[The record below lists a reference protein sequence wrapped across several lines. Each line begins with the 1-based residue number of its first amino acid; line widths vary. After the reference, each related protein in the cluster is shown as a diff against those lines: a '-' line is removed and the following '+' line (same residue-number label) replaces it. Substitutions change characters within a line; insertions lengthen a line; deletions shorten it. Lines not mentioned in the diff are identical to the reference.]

1 MTHNRFTP
9 TFKIRTLP
17 WALAFAIPALS
28 ASLAAQTLSPTPAPV
43 PALESTLP
51 EVQVSAQR
59 PFVPQ
64 SSQSV
69 DLSTG
74 RVHSVRDSAA
84 LLGSVP
90 GAAVVRNGSQTGIVQ
105 LRGLFGDRVNVL
117 VDGMDITP
125 ACPNHMDPPLHY
137 ITAAGLASLEVI
149 AGISPVSMG
158 GDSIAGSVIAK
169 SAAPRFGST
178 DQMEAFGSLSA
189 SASSANHGTQGRLNV
204 GTANQQVS
212 LGYTGETQSGDDLKF
227 PGGTVRASGYELT
240 KHDLTLGTKVAG
252 GTLRLDLGRHE
263 SRDAGTP
270 ALPMDMVKDNA
281 DKIAL
286 SYLGELSF
294 GTLEAR
300 IYQHDIDHLMDNY
313 SLRGQTT
320 GMQAPATSKD
330 TGYQLNLSVPS
341 GSHTYR
347 VGMEYLT
354 NDFDVY
360 SQSSSLAA
368 ATIKDN
374 IRHASRDRLGVF
386 GEWEAKLSPQ
396 WKTLLGLRSDTVKSD
411 AAAVTRLGMAP
422 SAMVQADAA
431 RFNAASRNRTDHNWD
446 LAAQAVYSASA
457 TSDYEFG
464 IARKTRSPNLMERY
478 VWSPNNATAGLADGR
493 TYLGNLDLKPEVSH
507 QFSVAA
513 DWRGTDWQV
522 KPGVF
527 YNRVNDYIQGTSTG
541 RKDGADKVVL
551 QYNNIDAELYGL
563 DLSWQYQAATALTL
577 SGNLAYV
584 RGKNRTTADNLY
596 RIAPLQAIVNADYKT
611 GPWTHRAEWHLAA
624 AQTDVSSF
632 NGETATAG
640 YGLLHARTQYA
651 VQKNLNVHFGIENL
665 LDKTYAEHL
674 SGINRVSG
682 SDVALGARLPGA
694 GRFAYVALD
703 YTF

>member
-1 MTHNRFTP
+1 MTHP
-9 TFKIRTLP
+9 HFKIRALP
-17 WALAFAIPALS
+17 WALALTLPALS
-28 ASLAAQTLSPTPAPV
+28 ISLAAQTVNPAPATP
-43 PALESTLP
+43 PAVEATLP

-84 LLGSVP
+84 LLESVP

-117 VDGMDITP
+117 VDGMHITP

-137 ITAAGLASLEVI
+137 ITAAGLASLDVI

-169 SAAPRFGST
+169 SAAPSFGST
-178 DQMEAFGSLSA
+178 AQMEVFGSLSA
-189 SASSANHGTQGRLNV
+189 SASSANRGTQGALTV

-212 LGYTGETQSGDDLKF
+212 LSYTGERQSGDDLKF

-240 KHDLTLGTKVAG
+240 QHDLTLAAQVAG

-263 SRDAGTP
+263 SSNAGTP

-281 DKIAL
+281 NKIAL
-286 SYLGELSF
+286 SYLGELAF

-313 SLRGQTT
+313 SLRGLSA

-330 TGYQLNLSVPS
+330 TGYQVNLSVPR
-341 GSHTYR
+341 GTNTYR

-360 SQSSSLAA
+360 SQSSTLSAGSV
-368 ATIKDN
+368 KDN
-374 IRHASRDRLGVF
+374 IRHARRDRLGLF

-396 WKTLLGLRSDTVKSD
+396 WKTLLGVRSDTVKSD
-411 AAAVTRLGMAP
+411 AGAVTQLGMMP
-422 SAMVQADAA
+422 PPLVKADAA
-431 RFNAASRNRTDHNWD
+431 SFNAVSRQRTDHHWD

-457 TSDYEFG
+457 GRDYEFG
-464 IARKTRSPNLMERY
+464 VARKTRSPNLMERY

-493 TYLGNLDLKPEVSH
+493 TYLGNLALKPEVSH
-507 QFSVAA
+507 QLSVAA
-513 DWRGTDWQV
+513 NWRGADWQV

-527 YNRVNDYIQGTSTG
+527 YNRVNDYIQGTPTARRDSAG
-541 RKDGADKVVL
+541 QPVL
-551 QYNNIDAELYGL
+551 QYNNLEAELFGL
-563 DLSWQYQAATALTL
+563 DLSWQTQTTTALTL

-584 RGKNRTTADNLY
+584 RGKNKTTTDNLY
-596 RIAPLQAIVNADYKT
+596 RIAPLQASVNADYKT
-611 GPWTHRAEWHLAA
+611 GAWTHRAEWQLAA
-624 AQTDVSSF
+624 AQTKVSGF
-632 NGETATAG
+632 NSEAATAG
-640 YGLLHARTQYA
+640 YGLLHVRTQYA
-651 VQKNLNVHFGIENL
+651 VQKNLKLHFGIENL
-665 LDKTYAEHL
+665 LDKTYAQHL

-682 SDVALGARLPGA
+682 SDVPMGARLPGA
-694 GRFAYVALD
+694 GRFAYLAMD